1 MLESSIGNFFLKIS
15 SNLFLSVL
23 LATLTLLT
31 RPEVGLGQQAADSTF
46 AALITT
52 AQQAQA
58 ARNYPAAADA
68 YKQALRLKPNMAEL
82 WANLGLMKQQTGDIS
97 EAISCFQHANRLDQ
111 TLYVPN
117 LFLGIDYVRTSKA
130 KEAVPFLLKATKA
143 NDTDP
148 EPRLALGRA
157 YTALGEYRLA
167 AQAYRD
173 AGRLDPK
180 QSSTWFA
187 LGITYLD
194 QMENDSRKISESDQ
208 NSPYAK
214 AFLAESLGKQSRYVE
229 AARIYRP
236 LIDATTGPPCLRSE
250 LGWSLLR
257 QQDLSGA
264 NAAFDADLQAN
275 PECTLSILGKTRIAI
290 ENKNNDEA
298 LTLLTKTW
306 TRDEGFFRSNI
317 STFSDG
323 LSTESE
329 SNLRSILSKQAA
341 AVPAEL
347 RDSVLASLTAQASY
361 ATSSATWRHA
371 SATTQTIAQASHGTA
386 ETYYQSGE
394 FERCSE
400 RLHSAIS
407 SPQASKLLLLTTCS
421 YLTGDYEL
429 SSEAAAAAAKVAP
442 RSTAAL
448 YWSVR
453 ANEKLA
459 FQALAAYEQ
468 LEPNSARTH
477 ILLGDIFRQR
487 SDYGAALAE
496 YKTAQALNPTDHA
509 AMMGMASAYLG
520 NDDIDK
526 AIESARGALQYN
538 PDDPELNLIMAE
550 ALVAH
555 HGYNEAEPYLTK
567 SLTAKPQMLSH
578 VHALLGRVYAEA
590 GRNQDAIAE
599 LKMGLASDEDGSVHY
614 QLARLY
620 RETGDNKSAA
630 EALEKMKEIQQRA
643 HQQQVPATE
652 DASPSDTVPQ

>member
-1 MLESSIGNFFLKIS
+1 LLESSIGNFFLKIS

-97 EAISCFQHANRLDQ
+97 EAISCLQHANRLDQ

-157 YTALGEYRLA
+157 YTALGEYMLA

-173 AGRLDPK
+173 AGRLNPK

-187 LGITYLD
+187 LGIAYLD

-214 AFLAESLGKQSRYVE
+214 ALLAESLGKQSRYAE

-236 LIDATTGPPCLRSE
+236 LIDATPGPPCLRSE

-257 QQDLSGA
+257 QQNLSGA
-264 NAAFDADLQAN
+264 NAAFNADLQAN
-275 PECTLSILGKTRIAI
+275 PECTLSILGKARIAI

-317 STFSDG
+317 SSFSDG
-323 LSTESE
+323 LSNESE

-347 RDSVLASLTAQASY
+347 RDSVLASLAAPASY

-407 SPQASKLLLLTTCS
+407 SMQPGKLLLLTACS
-421 YLTGDYEL
+421 YLTGDYER

-442 RSTAAL
+442 RSTAVL

-487 SDYGAALAE
+487 FDYGAALAE
-496 YKTAQALNPTDHA
+496 YKRAQELDPTDHA

-526 AIESARGALQYN
+526 AIESARGALQYS

-590 GRNQDAIAE
+590 GRTQDAIAE
-599 LKMGLASDEDGSVHY
+599 LKVGLASDEDGSVHY

-620 RETGDNKSAA
+620 RQTGDNKSAA
-630 EALEKMKEIQQRA
+630 EALQKMKEIQQRA